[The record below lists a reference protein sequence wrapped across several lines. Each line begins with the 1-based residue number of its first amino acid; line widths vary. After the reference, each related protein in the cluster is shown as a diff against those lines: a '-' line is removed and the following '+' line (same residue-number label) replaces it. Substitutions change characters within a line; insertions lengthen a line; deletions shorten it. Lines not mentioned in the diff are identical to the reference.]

1 MGNRVLAILVI
12 ICGYSYKTAFFLMRA
27 DKNCPC
33 RLMIFFTG
41 IIKKRF
47 AKY

>member
-12 ICGYSYKTAFFLMRA
+12 ICGYSYKTAFFSYA
-27 DKNCPC
+27 C
-33 RLMIFFTG
+33 RQKLSMQIDDLFTG
-41 IIKKRF
+41 IIKKQF